1 MSYPGKWRFGGVVD
15 VSNGE
20 TREADETPESL
31 SFLQDRWLDAKRAGR
46 GIADNTEK
54 TYREA
59 LAGWARELADV
70 HGIAVP
76 EGADPRD
83 RLQAVHLTGESLLM
97 CAAAFH
103 RLGLSARTR
112 AVRISAMRGL
122 CRWLV
127 KTRRLPLDPTIDLEI
142 PRIPE
147 RLPVALT
154 DEQLGEVVRA
164 ASAPRPGAWSQWVL
178 LDRAL
183 LAVFAGAGPRTAEV
197 CGLTAAD
204 LVRDVNG
211 CLLRLHGKGA
221 ADRNVPIDDIAVDGV
236 DDYLADRAHRF
247 GTVEP
252 GDPLF
257 IALNGSPITS
267 GMIEYRVDLWFRWA
281 GVPRPH
287 GELAHVFRHTFA
299 VGVLRNGGG
308 LNELQAVL
316 GHKNLATTSLYTKVA
331 AQTARDLAKISP
343 VLAHLRATRFEFP
356 GDASQEPR

>member
-1 MSYPGKWRFGGVVD
+1 MSTGV
-15 VSNGE
+15 
-20 TREADETPESL
+20 TAEADEAPENL
-31 SFLQDRWLDAKRAGR
+31 SFLQDRWLDVKRAGR
-46 GIADNTEK
+46 GIAHNTEK

-59 LAGWARELADV
+59 FAGWARELVDI
-70 HGIAVP
+70 HEIAVP
-76 EGADPRD
+76 DGTDPRD
-83 RLQAVHLTGESLLM
+83 CLHAAHLTDESLLM

-103 RLGLSARTR
+103 RLDLSARTR

-127 KTRRLPLDPTIDLEI
+127 KTKRLPVDPTIDLEV
-142 PRIPE
+142 PKIPE

-154 DEQLGEVVRA
+154 DEQLGQVVRA
-164 ASAPRPGAWSQWVL
+164 ASTPRAGAWSQWVL

-197 CGLTAAD
+197 CALTVAD

-211 CLLRLHGKGA
+211 SLLRLHGKGTT
-221 ADRNVPIDDIAVDGV
+221 DRNVPIDDIAVDSV
-236 DDYLADRAHRF
+236 DAYLADREQRF
-247 GTVEP
+247 GPVDP

-257 IALNGSPITS
+257 VTHNGSPITS

-281 GVPRPH
+281 RVTRPA

-331 AQTARDLAKISP
+331 ADAARDLAKISP
-343 VLAHLRATRFEFP
+343 VLAHLRATRFRAT
-356 GDASQEPR
+356 GSLG

>member
-1 MSYPGKWRFGGVVD
+1 MD
-15 VSNGE
+15 VSSGG
-20 TREADETPESL
+20 TGKADGTPENL
-31 SFLQDRWLDAKRAGR
+31 AFLQDRWLDAKRAGR

-59 LAGWARELADV
+59 LAGWARELADI
-70 HGIAVP
+70 HEIAVP
-76 EGADPRD
+76 EGTDPREH
-83 RLQAVHLTGESLLM
+83 LMAAHLTAESLLM

-127 KTRRLPLDPTIDLEI
+127 RTGRLPIDPTLELEV
-142 PRIPE
+142 PKIPE

-164 ASAPRPGAWSQWVL
+164 ASTPRPGAWSQWVL

-197 CGLTAAD
+197 CGLKVAD

-236 DDYLADRAHRF
+236 DDYLADRGRRF
-247 GTVEP
+247 GSVDP
-252 GDPLF
+252 DDPLF

-281 GVPRPH
+281 GVPRPD

-331 AQTARDLAKISP
+331 AQAARDLARISP
-343 VLAHLRATRFEFP
+343 VLAHLRATRSGLP
-356 GDASQEPR
+356 GDASAELH

>member
-1 MSYPGKWRFGGVVD
+1 VVG

-20 TREADETPESL
+20 AGKINEMPESL
-31 SFLQDRWLDAKRAGR
+31 SFLQDRWLDIKRAGR

-59 LAGWARELADV
+59 LAGWARELVDI
-70 HGIAVP
+70 HEIAVP
-76 EGADPRD
+76 DGTDPRD
-83 RLQAVHLTGESLLM
+83 CLRAAHLTDESLVM

-103 RLGLSARTR
+103 RLDLSARTR
-112 AVRISAMRGL
+112 AVRISVMRGL

-127 KTRRLPLDPTIDLEI
+127 KTKRLPADPTVDLEVPKI
-142 PRIPE
+142 PQ

-154 DEQLGEVVRA
+154 DEQLGQVVLA
-164 ASAPRPGAWSQWVL
+164 ASTPRRGAWSQWVL

-197 CGLTAAD
+197 CTLTVAD

-211 CLLRLHGKGA
+211 SLLRLCGKGC
-221 ADRNVPIDDIAVDGV
+221 ADRNVPIDDIAVATV
-236 DDYLADRAHRF
+236 DDYLADRGQRF
-247 GTVEP
+247 GTVDA

-257 IALNGSPITS
+257 IARNGSPITS

-281 GVPRPH
+281 GVPRPG
-287 GELAHVFRHTFA
+287 GELAHVFRHTYA

-316 GHKNLATTSLYTKVA
+316 GHKNLATTSLYTKIA
-331 AQTARDLAKISP
+331 AETARDLAKISP
-343 VLAHLRATRFEFP
+343 VLAHLQQTRSTV
-356 GDASQEPR
+356 AAQEVES

>member
-1 MSYPGKWRFGGVVD
+1 M
-15 VSNGE
+15 
-20 TREADETPESL
+20 AESL
-31 SFLQDRWLDAKRAGR
+31 AVLQDRWLDVKRAGR

-59 LAGWARELADV
+59 LAGWARELSDV
-70 HGIAVP
+70 HGLDVP
-76 EGADPRD
+76 DDDDPREFVF
-83 RLQAVHLTGESLLM
+83 AEHLTEDALLT

-103 RLGLSARTR
+103 RLGLKPRTR
-112 AVRISAMRGL
+112 AVRISVIRGL

-127 KTRRLPLDPTIDLEI
+127 KTKRLPVDPTTDLEI

-154 DEQLGEVVRA
+154 DDQLGAVVAA
-164 ASAPRPGAWSQWVL
+164 ASTDHPKARKQWIS

-197 CGLTAAD
+197 CALKVAD
-204 LVRDVNG
+204 LVRDADG

-221 ADRNVPIDDIAVDGV
+221 KDRNVPIDAIAVECV
-236 DDYLADRAHRF
+236 DDHLADRERRL
-247 GTVEP
+247 GPVDP

-257 IALNGSPITS
+257 VSLDGVPVTS
-267 GMIEYRVDLWFRWA
+267 GMIEYRVDTWFRWA
-281 GVPRPH
+281 AVSRPQ

-299 VGVLRNGGG
+299 VGVLRKGGG

-316 GHKNLATTSLYTKVA
+316 GHANLSTTSLYTKVA
-331 AQTARDLAKISP
+331 AETARDLARISP
-343 VLAHLRATRFEFP
+343 VLAHLAATRTGLP
-356 GDASQEPR
+356 HDEPR